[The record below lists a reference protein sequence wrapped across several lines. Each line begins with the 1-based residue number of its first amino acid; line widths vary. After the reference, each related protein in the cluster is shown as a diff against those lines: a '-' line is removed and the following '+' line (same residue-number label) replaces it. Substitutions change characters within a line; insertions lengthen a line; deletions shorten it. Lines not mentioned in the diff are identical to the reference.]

1 MMRFV
6 NAYGMALVV
15 AGAVL
20 SACSDSSDSFTG
32 TVTDTGNTLAQVRE
46 VSGAVA
52 LSDGKFAVGATVRM
66 ASVVEDDFPSGAAL
80 ITQNGHAVR
89 PQKAASNFESSI
101 VESRNPTG

>member
-66 ASVVEDDFPSGAAL
+66 ASVVEDGDSMQ
-80 ITQNGHAVR
+80 T
-89 PQKAASNFESSI
+89 PQYIELY
-101 VESRNPTG
+101 RC